1 MNDRIGQDED
11 RLVHKHTDDDLT
23 VPSRRAEAPPG
34 FEESRRG
41 APLEHHDGSA
51 DALPD
56 RPGDRHDDILGGD
69 SSPTALGGSDGT
81 LTPASAHQANRMNPA
96 DPAHSADPAHP
107 THSADQV
114 EPADPARQAD
124 WINATDPAHSADP
137 TDPADQ
143 VDQVDQVD
151 PADRTDRVDPEAA
164 VHDDRS
170 RPAHPVASPAADGA
184 LFDQDAEEVRHR
196 WQEVQTGFVDDPR
209 DSVTRADS
217 LVAELT
223 DSLHA
228 ALEARTTEL
237 RSRWRDT
244 DRHDTEDLRT
254 ALRDYRALLEQLLD
268 LSTGTR

>member
-11 RLVHKHTDDDLT
+11 RLVHKHSDDDLT

-41 APLEHHDGSA
+41 APLEHHDGS
-51 DALPD
+51 
-56 RPGDRHDDILGGD
+56 
-69 SSPTALGGSDGT
+69 DGT
-81 LTPASAHQANRMNPA
+81 LAPASAHQANRMNPA
-96 DPAHSADPAHP
+96 DSADPAHP

-114 EPADPARQAD
+114 EPTDPARQAD
-124 WINATDPAHSADP
+124 RMNPADPAHAAEPADR
-137 TDPADQ
+137 ADQ
-143 VDQVDQVD
+143 VDR
-151 PADRTDRVDPEAA
+151 ADRVGRAGPEVA
-164 VHDDRS
+164 VRGD
-170 RPAHPVASPAADGA
+170 RPAHPAASSAADGA

-209 DSVTRADS
+209 DSVACADS

-237 RSRWRDT
+237 RSRWQDT
-244 DRHDTEDLRT
+244 GRQDTEDLRT

>member
-1 MNDRIGQDED
+1 MNDRISQDED

-69 SSPTALGGSDGT
+69 SSPTALSGSDGT
-81 LTPASAHQANRMNPA
+81 LIPASAHPTDRMNTA

-107 THSADQV
+107 ADL
-114 EPADPARQAD
+114 
-124 WINATDPAHSADP
+124 
-137 TDPADQ
+137 
-143 VDQVDQVD
+143 
-151 PADRTDRVDPEAA
+151 VDPEAA
-164 VHDDRS
+164 VHGDRS
-170 RPAHPVASPAADGA
+170 GPAHPVTPPADGP